1 MESLPCTGYNI
12 WLSKS
17 LCCNEHYC
25 IQYCRGGFSPQV
37 IPLLGPATDTVCYQL
52 GWVGMNSFGFSVWFG
67 ISICGAN
74 SAKIQN
80 RLRPFLNFVIQ
91 NYFLCRM

>member
-1 MESLPCTGYNI
+1 MGRALDTTFGKARVSVAMNTI
-12 WLSKS
+12 
-17 LCCNEHYC
+17 HYSTV
-25 IQYCRGGFSPQV
+25 GVFSPQV

-91 NYFLCRM
+91 NYFLCGM